1 MTEPIEPNMREGFV
15 SSVEQSK
22 PVEGDAALFTDDGPP
37 IEALVASI
45 LDKKH
50 TLSAE
55 DLSVFEGLIDDPEL
69 DPAQRQEFLETIW
82 NIVVCIIDYQWDNA
96 ARAVDQEISPCE
108 SEINCTESLPL
119 RGANMVQS
127 KDEELSRK
135 HNEAAQEL
143 HKEDGP

>member
-1 MTEPIEPNMREGFV
+1 MTKPIEPNMREGFAAIA
-15 SSVEQSK
+15 SKQSELELNQNISD
-22 PVEGDAALFTDDGPP
+22 VGGPS
-37 IEALVASI
+37 IEALVAAI

-50 TLSAE
+50 PLSAE
-55 DLSVFEGLIDDPEL
+55 DLSIFESLIDDPEL
-69 DPAQRQEFLETIW
+69 DPVQREEFLQTVW

-96 ARAVDQEISPCE
+96 ARTSDPVINPCE
-108 SEINCTESLPL
+108 SETNCTESLPL
-119 RGANMVQS
+119 RGANVVQS